1 MQVESVLGSAAVIGA
16 GGKMGSGIALLAAE
30 LMARLEVDG
39 HRTGGL
45 ILIDSRPHSV
55 EPLRAYLERH
65 LLRRAQR
72 RLRDDREARSFSERA
87 MALVSTATGIEA
99 ARDCT
104 LLFEAVPESEDLK
117 TGLLRR
123 LRETCP
129 QEALFLS
136 NTSSIPIRRLDE
148 AAGLDGRVVGF
159 HFYNPPAVQKLLEL
173 IPGEGTRPGLV
184 RLAGELARGFGKT
197 VVRSRDIAGFIGN
210 GHFIREG
217 LFAAACVAR
226 LRSEFGEPEAIYAVN
241 AISEIGLLRPMGI
254 FQVIDY
260 AGIDIFAAILEV
272 MDRYIEGEAF
282 SSPLFSHMVAEGRLG
297 GQRGD
302 GSQKDGF
309 FQYDGRGRS
318 GVYDFGAG
326 AYRPLEDG
334 RLPAVDGALGALAE
348 AGIEWNSVRSAGDP
362 PALIRAHFQRLAAS
376 EGMGAGLAL
385 DFAAESRKIA
395 SRLVSD
401 GVAAS
406 APDVDTVVTNGFH
419 HLYGPLDESLAFPG
433 DSGITAQRSACH
445 GDSR

>member
-1 MQVESVLGSAAVIGA
+1 MQIESVLGSAAVIGA
-16 GGKMGSGIALLAAE
+16 GGKMGSGIALLTAE

-45 ILIDSRPHSV
+45 ILIDSRPQSI
-55 EPLRAYLERH
+55 EPLRAYLQKH
-65 LLRRAQR
+65 LLRRARR
-72 RLRDDREARSFSERA
+72 RLGDEREARSFTDRA
-87 MALVSTATGIEA
+87 MALVSTATRLEA

-129 QEALFLS
+129 PEALFLS

-173 IPGEGTRPGLV
+173 IPAQGTRPGLV
-184 RLAGELARGFGKT
+184 CLAGELARGFGKT
-197 VVRSRDIAGFIGN
+197 VVRSRDVAGFIGN

-226 LRSEFGEPEAIYAVN
+226 LRDEFGEPEAIYAVN
-241 AISEIGLLRPMGI
+241 AISETGLLRPMGI

-272 MDRYIEGEAF
+272 MDRYIEGESF

-318 GVYDFGAG
+318 GVYDSGAG
-326 AYRPLEDG
+326 GYRRLDDG
-334 RLPAVDGALGALAE
+334 RLRRVDGALGTLAE
-348 AGIEWNSVRSAGDP
+348 TGMGWSEVRAAGDP
-362 PALIRAHFQRLAAS
+362 PTLIRGHFQRLAEAD
-376 EGMGAGLAL
+376 GRGAGMAL
-385 DFAAESRKIA
+385 EYAAESRRIA
-395 SRLVSD
+395 ARLVGD

-419 HLYGPLDESLAFPG
+419 HLYGPLDESLAFLEG
-433 DSGITAQRSACH
+433 SGTA
-445 GDSR
+445 

>member
-173 IPGEGTRPGLV
+173 IPAQGTRPGLV

-217 LFAAACVAR
+217 LYAAACVAR

-272 MDRYIEGEAF
+272 MDRYIEGESF

-297 GQRGD
+297 RPA
-302 GSQKDGF
+302 
-309 FQYDGRGRS
+309 RGRQPE
-318 GVYDFGAG
+318 GRLLPVRRT
-326 AYRPLEDG
+326 RPLRGLRLRRRGVPPAG
-334 RLPAVDGALGALAE
+334 RRQVAGGRRRPRSPGGSGYRVEFSSICRRSPGADPGPLPAPGRIG
-348 AGIEWNSVRSAGDP
+348 GNGCRSRPGF
-362 PALIRAHFQRLAAS
+362 RRRVEENRLAA
-376 EGMGAGLAL
+376 GQRRRGGIGAGCRHSGDERLSSPVRT
-385 DFAAESRKIA
+385 SRRIA
-395 SRLVSD
+395 RVSR
-401 GVAAS
+401 G
-406 APDVDTVVTNGFH
+406 
-419 HLYGPLDESLAFPG
+419 
-433 DSGITAQRSACH
+433 
-445 GDSR
+445 